1 MLMRHHYH
9 ITIADYRG
17 ARHFA
22 VGITLQR
29 AAIAATAGLAAVIL
43 AGILTIVL
51 LSGKI
56 GSLNKGIAKL
66 NAEKQAIESQR
77 EQLAR
82 HSDRLSSELAA
93 SQQALAELTLGLENI
108 EALVGTVSSPGQT
121 LAARVDNATRSALE
135 KRLMLRSIPSGY
147 PVASKTI
154 TSGFGKRYHPILKRE
169 RKHGGVDLRARL
181 GTPVYA
187 TADGVVKW
195 AGMHHGSG
203 LGNMVEV
210 VHNYGFSTVY
220 GHLSE
225 AGVKSGSYIK
235 RGDLLGYSGDTGRST
250 APHLHYEV
258 RHLGSRLNP
267 APFMDWSLDDY
278 DALFTKEDR
287 VQWDS
292 LTDMVRTATQ
302 APERPWLQPILSL
315 SANSL

>member
-1 MLMRHHYH
+1 MRHHYH

-17 ARHFA
+17 ARHFT
-22 VGITLQR
+22 VGTGLQR
-29 AAIAATAGLAAVIL
+29 AAVGAGAGLAAVML
-43 AGILTIVL
+43 AGVLTIVF

-56 GSLNKGIAKL
+56 GGLNNSITEL
-66 NAEKQAIESQR
+66 TAEKQAIESQR

-82 HSDRLSSELAA
+82 RNSKLSSELADR
-93 SQQALAELTLGLENI
+93 QQALASLTLGLENI
-108 EALVGTVSSPGQT
+108 EALVGTVSSPDQP
-121 LAARVDNATRSALE
+121 LAVRVDNATRSALE
-135 KRLMLRSIPSGY
+135 KRLMLRSIPSGF
-147 PVASKTI
+147 PVVSKTI
-154 TSGFGKRYHPILKRE
+154 TSGFGTRYHPILKRE
-169 RKHGGVDLRARL
+169 RKHGGVDLRAQL

-225 AGVKSGSYIK
+225 TGVKSGSYIK